1 MTDENN
7 KPDGEGSQQAK
18 EDSWQEV
25 GRQFQAFGES
35 LAGALRTA
43 WENEENRKR
52 IDEMRSGLESMVDNV
67 GQAVKDTAASPQAQ
81 HAKDEATKAVDSF
94 SNAFDQTAQ
103 EVRPHLVAALRQINA
118 DLQKF
123 IDRLKEE

>member
-1 MTDENN
+1 MTDEQNIPN
-7 KPDGEGSQQAK
+7 DEGGQPTR
-18 EDSWQEV
+18 ENSWQEV
-25 GRQFQAFGES
+25 GHQFQTLGES
-35 LAGALRTA
+35 LAGAIRTA

-52 IDEMRSGLESMVDNV
+52 VDEMRSGLVSMVDNV
-67 GQAVKDTAASPQAQ
+67 SQAVKDTAASPQAQ
-81 HAKDEATKAVDSF
+81 QAKDEAAQAVDSF
-94 SNAFDQTAQ
+94 SNAFEQTAQ